1 MFESMT
7 FDELQAT
14 LVNSIAGA
22 KSAIRN
28 NRLDLANKYLDEAAD
43 TADELPDSQR
53 EVDFN

>member
-28 NRLDLANKYLDEAAD
+28 NRLDLAKKYLDEAAD